1 MVTPDMWKR
10 FVDDASPLAADA
22 DRRASPARGD
32 RLVRDEDLPGLGRYA
47 GDVRLV
53 VTGGAGQIAGA
64 AAYCRKHGVEVSSLD
79 LTVRDLGDPAG
90 NVRRFL
96 AAFDVALAAGDLIED
111 TVVHV
116 RVAGELTPS
125 WLAALDEIA
134 AAEWMV
140 TLPLDGQL
148 DPEPWIDAAMDR
160 ETPVSLV
167 GGTPGQAVAALRTAA
182 RLWGDEDDLTA
193 ARRWVRSWATP
204 DVDAALDHLEQLDHL
219 GSR

>member
-1 MVTPDMWKR
+1 
-10 FVDDASPLAADA
+10 
-22 DRRASPARGD
+22 
-32 RLVRDEDLPGLGRYA
+32 
-47 GDVRLV
+47 
-53 VTGGAGQIAGA
+53 
-64 AAYCRKHGVEVSSLD
+64 
-79 LTVRDLGDPAG
+79 
-90 NVRRFL
+90 
-96 AAFDVALAAGDLIED
+96 
-111 TVVHV
+111 
-116 RVAGELTPS
+116 
-125 WLAALDEIA
+125 
-134 AAEWMV
+134 MV